1 MTTDGPRVLAIN
13 GGSSSIKFA
22 LYQVRGVLT
31 QVLHGKIDRV
41 GLRGTT
47 LTFDDQ
53 RRRQQESRVIGDLD
67 HGLAVTFLIDWL
79 QQHLDLASLAAVGH
93 RVVTGGARYFEAQRV
108 TEELLVA
115 LRGISAYAPDHLPSE
130 LAVIERLRDRMP
142 GLLQVV
148 CFDTA
153 FHRDLPSVAKML
165 AIPRRFQTR
174 GVHRYGFHGLS
185 YSYLMEELGRLST
198 EEAQGRVILAHIGNG
213 VSLAA
218 VHGGRCV
225 DTSMGFSP
233 AAGVPMATRS
243 GDLDPGLVWY
253 LAHTEHLTAEQ
264 FQHMVNHESGLLG
277 ISETSADVRDLLS
290 NEANDVRAAEAVAL
304 FCYQIRKCVGAF
316 AAALGGLD
324 TLIFAGGIGENA
336 PVIRARICEDLSF
349 LGLQLDA
356 GRNATNDAVVSSHA
370 SRVAVRVMP
379 TDEALMI
386 VQATSR
392 IIA

>member
-185 YSYLMEELGRLST
+185 YSYLMEELGRLSI

>member
-142 GLLQVV
+142 NVSF
-148 CFDTA
+148 C
-153 FHRDLPSVAKML
+153 S
-165 AIPRRFQTR
+165 
-174 GVHRYGFHGLS
+174 
-185 YSYLMEELGRLST
+185 
-198 EEAQGRVILAHIGNG
+198 AHCPTLEN
-213 VSLAA
+213 
-218 VHGGRCV
+218 
-225 DTSMGFSP
+225 
-233 AAGVPMATRS
+233 
-243 GDLDPGLVWY
+243 
-253 LAHTEHLTAEQ
+253 
-264 FQHMVNHESGLLG
+264 
-277 ISETSADVRDLLS
+277 TSACCL
-290 NEANDVRAAEAVAL
+290 
-304 FCYQIRKCVGAF
+304 
-316 AAALGGLD
+316 
-324 TLIFAGGIGENA
+324 
-336 PVIRARICEDLSF
+336 P
-349 LGLQLDA
+349 
-356 GRNATNDAVVSSHA
+356 
-370 SRVAVRVMP
+370 
-379 TDEALMI
+379 
-386 VQATSR
+386 
-392 IIA
+392 

>member
-386 VQATSR
+386 VQATNR